1 MHLVIEHEKGGA
13 YHLQV
18 LIDVDEIDTT
28 QFEPIKKI
36 FFCENMME
44 VLMVVCE
51 IKREKLNDM

>member
-1 MHLVIEHEKGGA
+1 MHLVVEYEKGGT
-13 YHLQV
+13 YQLQV

-28 QFEPIKKI
+28 QFEPVKKI

-44 VLMVVCE
+44 VVMVVCE

>member
-1 MHLVIEHEKGGA
+1 MHLVVEHEKGST
-13 YHLQV
+13 YQLQV

-28 QFEPIKKI
+28 QFEPVKKI

-44 VLMVVCE
+44 VVMVVCE